1 MRVVIQRVNHASVT
15 VDGKITGKI
24 QKGYL
29 ILLGVAPTD
38 TEKDCDKLV
47 DKIKGLRIFSDEND
61 KINRSISDV
70 NGSVLVVSQF
80 TLYASC
86 KKGNRPSFVN
96 AAEPVLAERLYQYF
110 VKSVSEKIN
119 PSVQTG
125 IFGADM
131 KVSLENDGPFT
142 VVIDCNN
149 GVIE

>member
-1 MRVVIQRVNHASVT
+1 MKVVIQRVNHANVK
-15 VDGKITGKI
+15 VEGKIVGEI

-47 DKIKGLRIFSDEND
+47 EKIKGLRIFADEND
-61 KINRSISDV
+61 KINLSISDV
-70 NGSVLVVSQF
+70 NGSALVVSQF

-96 AAEPVLAERLYQYF
+96 AAEPVLAEKLYEYF
-110 VKSVSEKIN
+110 VSAVKEKIDPN
-119 PSVQTG
+119 VQTG

-142 VVIDCNN
+142 VVIDCND
-149 GVIE
+149 GVIA

>member
-1 MRVVIQRVNHASVT
+1 MKVVIQRVNHASVK
-15 VDGKITGKI
+15 VEGKITGEI
-24 QKGYL
+24 QKGFL

-47 DKIKGLRIFSDEND
+47 EKIKGLRIFADEND
-61 KINRSISDV
+61 KINLSISDV

-96 AAEPVLAERLYQYF
+96 AAEPVLAEKLYEYF
-110 VKSVSEKIN
+110 VGAVKEKIDPN
-119 PSVQTG
+119 VQTG

-142 VVIDCNN
+142 VVIDCND
-149 GVIE
+149 GVIA

>member
-1 MRVVIQRVNHASVT
+1 MKVVIQRVNHANVK
-15 VDGKITGKI
+15 VEGKIVGEI

-47 DKIKGLRIFSDEND
+47 EKIKGLRIFADEND
-61 KINRSISDV
+61 KINLSILDV

-96 AAEPVLAERLYQYF
+96 AAEPVLAEKLYEYF
-110 VKSVSEKIN
+110 VSAVKEKIDPN
-119 PSVQTG
+119 VQTG

-142 VVIDCNN
+142 VVIDCND
-149 GVIE
+149 GVIA